1 MTSSTPNSP
10 IKALASLPRGAPLDA
25 GALQALGV
33 SASLATYYVRS
44 GWLTR
49 LGRGV
54 FMFPGDQ
61 LVAAASVKFLS
72 KRLPGLHVGG
82 KTALAWRGVRHN
94 VGPRERLLLWGE
106 KVAALPS
113 WFTERFSSRYVSRQL
128 FSSTLPS
135 GFGLQPL
142 PEALGGPDVSVP
154 ERAILELLAEVGVEQ
169 GMEESRNIMEGLRS
183 VRVDVLGTLLEH
195 CPRVKVVRL
204 CFSLAVELNLNWA
217 AEVRERVG
225 MRGRGRW
232 STKLP
237 DGTTLMLKP

>member
-1 MTSSTPNSP
+1 MTSSTPNNP

-204 CFSLAVELNLNWA
+204 CLNLAEELNLKWA
-217 AEVRERVG
+217 AEIRERVG
-225 MRGRGRW
+225 TRGHGRW

-237 DGTTLMLKP
+237 DGTTLILKP

>member
-1 MTSSTPNSP
+1 MTSSTPKNP

-33 SASLATYYVRS
+33 SSSLATYYVRS

-61 LVAAASVKFLS
+61 LDAATSVKFLS
-72 KRLPGLHVGG
+72 QRLPGLHVGG

-128 FSSTLPS
+128 FSLSLPS

-169 GMEESRNIMEGLRS
+169 GMEEIRNIMEGLRS
-183 VRVDVLGTLLEH
+183 VRVDVLGTLLKH

-204 CFSLAVELNLNWA
+204 CLNLAEELNLNWA
-217 AEVRERVG
+217 AEIREGVG
-225 MRGRGRW
+225 PRGRGRW

-237 DGTTLMLKP
+237 DGTTLILKP

>member
-1 MTSSTPNSP
+1 MTSSTPKNP
-10 IKALASLPRGAPLDA
+10 IKALASLPRGTPLDT
-25 GALQALGV
+25 GALQSLGI

-183 VRVDVLGTLLEH
+183 VRVDVLGRLLEH

-204 CFSLAVELNLNWA
+204 CLSLAVELNLNWA

-225 MRGRGRW
+225 TRGRGRW

-237 DGTTLMLKP
+237 DGTTLILKP

>member
-1 MTSSTPNSP
+1 VTSSTPKKP
-10 IKALASLPRGAPLDA
+10 IKALTSLPRGAPLDVRI
-25 GALQALGV
+25 LQALGV
-33 SASLATYYVRS
+33 SASLSTYYVRS

-61 LVAAASVKFLS
+61 LDAAASVKFLS
-72 KRLPGLHVGG
+72 QRLPGLHVGG

-169 GMEESRNIMEGLRS
+169 GMEESRNIMDGLRT

-204 CFSLAVELNLNWA
+204 CLNLAEELNLKWA

-225 MRGRGRW
+225 TRGRGRW

-237 DGTTLMLKP
+237 DGTTLILKP

>member
-1 MTSSTPNSP
+1 VAPSSPKNP
-10 IKALASLPRGAPLDA
+10 IKALASLRRGAPLDV
-25 GALQALGV
+25 GDLQALGV

-44 GWLTR
+44 GWLAR

-61 LVAAASVKFLS
+61 LDAAGSVRFLS
-72 KRLPGLHVGG
+72 KHLPGLHVGG

-94 VGPRERLLLWGE
+94 VGPRERLLLWGDR
-106 KVAALPS
+106 VAALPP
-113 WFTERFSSRYVSRQL
+113 WFTERFPSRYVSRKL
-128 FSSTLPS
+128 FSSSLPS

-169 GMEESRNIMEGLRS
+169 GLEESRNIMEGLRA
-183 VRVDVLGTLLEH
+183 VRVDVLGILLEH

-204 CFSLAVELNLNWA
+204 CLSLAEELNLNWA
-217 AEVRERVG
+217 AEVRKRIG
-225 MRGRGRW
+225 SRGRGRW

-237 DGTTLMLKP
+237 DGTTLVLKP